1 MMKLGGNIMTQFT
14 LDTQV
19 SDIVT
24 ALPQSTDLFRSLR
37 IDFCCGGKV
46 PLKEAAEA
54 RQLDPDEVLN
64 HLKEME
70 SNRERRESMHPSSFG
85 EKTLVAYIQE
95 KYHENLREEL
105 PSLTPYITK
114 VARVHGERHPH
125 LLRDQELFRELR
137 AELLEHTEDEDKNVF
152 PLILEFMSNPTAE
165 LKEHLRP
172 HVFELE
178 EEHEHAGRILN
189 ELREI
194 TNNFTPPVDACG
206 TYRTVYAR
214 LELLEK
220 DTFDHVHLENNVL
233 FDRVRA
239 AI

>member
-1 MMKLGGNIMTQFT
+1 MSQLA

-24 ALPQSTDLFRSLR
+24 ALPQSADLFRNLR

-46 PLKEAAEA
+46 ALKEAAEK
-54 RQLDPDEVLN
+54 RGLDPKEVLTS
-64 HLKEME
+64 LKEME
-70 SNRERRESMHPSSFG
+70 QKREMRESIHPSSFG
-85 EKTLVAYIQE
+85 NKTLIAYIQE
-95 KYHENLREEL
+95 KYHADLREEL
-105 PSLTPYITK
+105 PLLAPYIMK
-114 VARVHGERHPH
+114 VARVHGGKYPY
-125 LLRDQELFRELR
+125 LLRVQEIFKTLR
-137 AELLEHTEDEDKNVF
+137 TELLDHTDDEDRNVF
-152 PLILEFMSNPTAE
+152 PLIQKFMENPTPA
-165 LKEHLRP
+165 LKEKLKP

-178 EEHEHAGRILN
+178 EEHDNAWRLLK

-194 TNNFTPPVDACG
+194 TGDFTLPEDACG
-206 TYRTVYAR
+206 TFQIVYKR
-214 LELLEK
+214 LEQLEK